1 MNIIKKWIVK
11 RRLEKLADIE
21 RRLNDMEGNNAKP
34 GDLKNLSVKGD
45 YITKDTSF
53 TLLYLILVGIVIIV
67 AMTIFYEHKFG
78 QLNEDFDA
86 KVDELKKTYE
96 SLSEKEKAFNET
108 KQLLTVKESREETLE
123 DQYQG
128 VLAEKESL
136 RTERAKL
143 IDENAKLK
151 ADLVSATD
159 QIANLKARI
168 KDLEERIEEL
178 ENALAELRRTLILI
192 KLFNSSIDSI
202 LVFIGFTLLF
212 VLIKIPWY
220 YAAIPFLLHAI
231 IYIPRKMKDIRYSE
245 VEKKV
250 PILKEKLRTV
260 ADNVGKSNELIDELN
275 KEVLR
280 EMKQI
285 KTSAFIDPRKS
296 MFKMFALGLMA
307 FLIIF
312 SASLNVKFFD
322 FDSILKKRAGSDGG
336 IRNLE
341 DIDIDSRSILEEDIY
356 GEQSIA
362 ELGNQEV
369 VFSMDSFSGEID
381 LNREKEIDTINF
393 ATSYPK
399 EIYATSDSS
408 YKEKIAKEDED
419 VVKTYFD
426 QITRASQ

>member
-1 MNIIKKWIVK
+1 
-11 RRLEKLADIE
+11 
-21 RRLNDMEGNNAKP
+21 
-34 GDLKNLSVKGD
+34 
-45 YITKDTSF
+45 
-53 TLLYLILVGIVIIV
+53 
-67 AMTIFYEHKFG
+67 
-78 QLNEDFDA
+78 
-86 KVDELKKTYE
+86 
-96 SLSEKEKAFNET
+96 
-108 KQLLTVKESREETLE
+108 
-123 DQYQG
+123 
-128 VLAEKESL
+128 
-136 RTERAKL
+136 
-143 IDENAKLK
+143 
-151 ADLVSATD
+151 
-159 QIANLKARI
+159 
-168 KDLEERIEEL
+168 
-178 ENALAELRRTLILI
+178 
-192 KLFNSSIDSI
+192 
-202 LVFIGFTLLF
+202 
-212 VLIKIPWY
+212 
-220 YAAIPFLLHAI
+220 
-231 IYIPRKMKDIRYSE
+231 
-245 VEKKV
+245 
-250 PILKEKLRTV
+250 
-260 ADNVGKSNELIDELN
+260 
-275 KEVLR
+275 
-280 EMKQI
+280 MKQI

-322 FDSILKKRAGSDGG
+322 FDSILKKLAGSDGG

>member
-123 DQYQG
+123 DQYQE
-128 VLAEKESL
+128 VLAEKQSL
-136 RTERAKL
+136 QIERAKL

-178 ENALAELRRTLILI
+178 EN
-192 KLFNSSIDSI
+192 N
-202 LVFIGFTLLF
+202 
-212 VLIKIPWY
+212 
-220 YAAIPFLLHAI
+220 
-231 IYIPRKMKDIRYSE
+231 
-245 VEKKV
+245 
-250 PILKEKLRTV
+250 
-260 ADNVGKSNELIDELN
+260 
-275 KEVLR
+275 
-280 EMKQI
+280 
-285 KTSAFIDPRKS
+285 
-296 MFKMFALGLMA
+296 
-307 FLIIF
+307 
-312 SASLNVKFFD
+312 
-322 FDSILKKRAGSDGG
+322 
-336 IRNLE
+336 
-341 DIDIDSRSILEEDIY
+341 
-356 GEQSIA
+356 
-362 ELGNQEV
+362 
-369 VFSMDSFSGEID
+369 
-381 LNREKEIDTINF
+381 
-393 ATSYPK
+393 
-399 EIYATSDSS
+399 
-408 YKEKIAKEDED
+408 
-419 VVKTYFD
+419 
-426 QITRASQ
+426 

>member
-1 MNIIKKWIVK
+1 MKII
-11 RRLEKLADIE
+11 
-21 RRLNDMEGNNAKP
+21 
-34 GDLKNLSVKGD
+34 
-45 YITKDTSF
+45 
-53 TLLYLILVGIVIIV
+53 
-67 AMTIFYEHKFG
+67 
-78 QLNEDFDA
+78 
-86 KVDELKKTYE
+86 
-96 SLSEKEKAFNET
+96 
-108 KQLLTVKESREETLE
+108 
-123 DQYQG
+123 
-128 VLAEKESL
+128 
-136 RTERAKL
+136 
-143 IDENAKLK
+143 
-151 ADLVSATD
+151 
-159 QIANLKARI
+159 
-168 KDLEERIEEL
+168 

-322 FDSILKKRAGSDGG
+322 FDSILKKLAGSDGG